1 MFKYCSRVVVKGQR
15 LRREKRVDRLP
26 QWFVC
31 TTTTIRDGNPQFSL
45 LAIEC
50 MIEVLVSERIDP
62 IYMNLKN
69 LIMEEARTR
78 VMQKQMVQG
87 FDYTKLTLE
96 NLWNLLDY

>member
-1 MFKYCSRVVVKGQR
+1 
-15 LRREKRVDRLP
+15 
-26 QWFVC
+26 
-31 TTTTIRDGNPQFSL
+31 
-45 LAIEC
+45 